1 MGGVRDQTRDLSV
14 TSQLLKPNHYPL
26 NSRAY
31 NWLLFNL
38 QQSRKYLGY
47 QVESEIANLLE
58 LTPQLV
64 KLGINMEFRD
74 TLNRT
79 VTQLQKNLDLSNYF
93 FDLGCGCSTAVE
105 HMPRNRVIMGS
116 NPAGC
121 WAFFSSLRRAFLI
134 QVPPVQ

>member
-26 NSRAY
+26 NSRAD

-93 FDLGCGCSTAVE
+93 LIWAAVE
-105 HMPRNRVIMGS
+105 RMSRNRVITGS
-116 NPAGC
+116 NLARC
-121 WAFFSSLRRAFLI
+121 WAILSSLRSAFLI

>member
-14 TSQLLKPNHYPL
+14 TSQLLKPNHSPL
-26 NSRAY
+26 NSQVD

-47 QVESEIANLLE
+47 QVESEIASMLE

-93 FDLGCGCSTAVE
+93 FIWAAV
-105 HMPRNRVIMGS
+105 VT
-116 NPAGC
+116 
-121 WAFFSSLRRAFLI
+121 
-134 QVPPVQ
+134 QQ